1 MLGTG
6 TTRPHPD
13 APDQADDLIGYLRR
27 GPRQLPPGIP
37 EASPPRRAGKPII
50 PALACVAALAG
61 LLVGCQITKQPPAHS
76 ASPSASASRPSPG
89 GTGAL
94 PSPHSSSA
102 SPSPHPSPHASS
114 PHPSPAPAPS
124 GSEFALPA
132 TSGQLSIE
140 VSSRVFAA
148 RTLHI
153 RVDVSTPQAN
163 TLRQTLDG
171 PISVAPDGTLTGNAT
186 GTADR
191 NNGVHVSAP
200 LIFLPRQFLYIAPPA
215 HLMPAGKTWAL
226 ITPADANGRASWA
239 ARESAYVLYASA
251 TSWNLL
257 RYATDTARPH
267 WSGSGAS
274 ARAHMSGTAVLAT
287 VLPHATPGARDAVI
301 TFAGPGTTDITWNVL
316 LDSRLLPVSCVIT
329 ARSPSLGPITA
340 TVTYSGW
347 GTPVRAAAPPAP
359 DVATYSELPPY
370 LREVTQ

>member
-1 MLGTG
+1 MLSTG

-27 GPRQLPPGIP
+27 GPRELPPGIP
-37 EASPPRRAGKPII
+37 EAPQPRRVGRPIV

-76 ASPSASASRPSPG
+76 ASPSASGGRPSPG
-89 GTGAL
+89 RTGAL
-94 PSPHSSSA
+94 PSPHSPSA
-102 SPSPHPSPHASS
+102 RPTPHATGTK
-114 PHPSPAPAPS
+114 PSPAPS
-124 GSEFALPA
+124 GGLPALPA
-132 TSGQLSIE
+132 TSGQLSVQ

-153 RVDVSTPQAN
+153 RVLVSTPQAH
-163 TLRQTLDG
+163 TLQQTLTG
-171 PISVAPDGTLTGNAT
+171 NISVAPDGTLTGNALA
-186 GTADR
+186 TADR
-191 NNGVHVSAP
+191 YNGVHVRAP
-200 LIFLPRQFLYIAPPA
+200 AIFLPGSLIYFAPPA
-215 HLMPAGKTWAL
+215 NLMPAGKTWAR
-226 ITPADANGRASWA
+226 ITPAVPNGRASYA
-239 ARESAYVLYASA
+239 AREAAYVLYASA

-257 RYATDTARPH
+257 RYATDTTRPY

-274 ARAHMSGTAVLAT
+274 AQAHMSGTAVLAT

-301 TFAGPGTTDITWNVL
+301 TFAGPGTTDITWHVV

-329 ARSPSLGPITA
+329 AYSPGVGPITA
-340 TVTYSGW
+340 DVTYSDW
-347 GTPVRAAAPPAP
+347 GTPVRAAAPPAA